1 MKPFAFVVAVA
12 FPMARAAAGSAQTA
26 PAQTAPAQTG
36 QTGAESTHPVNAV
49 DHYRTMWRVEMGYRG
64 SFVTNAGYNPF
75 STDDYFSQVSVAASR
90 TLLTEG
96 RLSFAPGLSWDYGS
110 ANASA
115 RGPTA
120 SFSMHRITVPLE
132 GRFHLGSW
140 GYAFVRGAPGL
151 ALQRV
156 EVDESTSPAPLTKSA
171 WQFATDLSAGYA
183 WLFWRGPN
191 AYDLAPRLWVQGD
204 AGYGWVAGERLALAA
219 DLPSSS
225 PQGGRVSGT
234 DLGTLTMR
242 GAFFRL
248 AAAVSF

>member
-1 MKPFAFVVAVA
+1 VKPLAFVLVASS
-12 FPMARAAAGSAQTA
+12 MAWAAGASGQTA
-26 PAQTAPAQTG
+26 PAQSG
-36 QTGAESTHPVNAV
+36 QTGAEYTYPVKGV
-49 DHYRTMWRVEMGYRG
+49 DHSRTMWRVEMGYRG

-75 STDDYFSQVSVAASR
+75 STDDYFSQFSVAASR

-96 RLSFAPGLSWDYGS
+96 RLSFAPGVSWDYGS
-110 ANASA
+110 AGASA
-115 RGPTA
+115 RGDGT
-120 SFSMHRITVPLE
+120 SFSMQRITVPLE

-140 GYAFVRGAPGL
+140 GYAFVRGAPGV

-156 EVDESTSPAPLTKSA
+156 EVDESTSPAPLAKTA
-171 WQFATDLSAGYA
+171 WQFATDVSAGYA
-183 WLFWRGPN
+183 WLAWRGSSAGLEPG
-191 AYDLAPRLWVQGD
+191 LWLQGD
-204 AGYGWVAGERLALAA
+204 AGYGWVAGERLSLAA

-225 PQGGRVSGT
+225 PQGDRVSGI